1 MRVIFNALSAYRQ
14 RTGVGS
20 YVVNLSAALAE
31 QAGADALM
39 LYPHGGFARLAGLA
53 GIYLSLQQNRAPFPA
68 AFGTA
73 SHLLPRFRSG
83 LARFAR
89 ETTKWI
95 FHHGFRRA
103 CAQQRSD
110 LYHEPNFIP
119 VPCDVPA
126 IVTVHD
132 LSVILHPEWHPAD
145 RVEFHKRHFPASLH
159 RCRHVLTVTETIRQ
173 EIIRHLNLPAEKV
186 TAIPNGV
193 RRDMKP
199 MSTETIVAA
208 RKRLGLPESFLLY
221 VGTIEP
227 RKNVG
232 TILRAYCALPESI
245 RKRHALVLAG
255 GWGWKYEEV
264 REYFDSTARLRGVV
278 HLGYVAD
285 DDLSALYNCARALVF
300 PSHYEGFGLPPVEML
315 ACGGA
320 VISST
325 AAALREVLRNCAHFV
340 EPDDE
345 AGWRQA
351 MERIL
356 LDDSWRRQ
364 LCQGGSERA
373 REFTWE
379 RTAERTWEV
388 YRRTAC

>member
-20 YVVNLSAALAE
+20 YVVNLSAALVR
-31 QAGADALM
+31 QAGPDALL
-39 LYPHGGFARLAGLA
+39 LYPHGWHARLAGLA
-53 GIYLSLQQNRAPFPA
+53 GSYLNLQLNRAPLPA

-73 SHLLPRFRSG
+73 SHLLPRFRAA
-83 LARFAR
+83 LTRLAR
-89 ETTKWI
+89 ETTKRI
-95 FHHGFRRA
+95 FHHGFRQT
-103 CAQQRSD
+103 CAQQRCE

-126 IVTVHD
+126 VTTVHD
-132 LSVILHPEWHPAD
+132 LSVLLHPEWHPAD

-159 RCRHVLTVTETIRQ
+159 HSRHVLTVSETIRQ
-173 EIIRHLNLPAEKV
+173 EIIRHLNVPEERV
-186 TAIPNGV
+186 TAISNGV
-193 RRDMKP
+193 RGDMQP
-199 MSTETIVAA
+199 WTEENVAA
-208 RKRLGLPESFLLY
+208 VRKRLGLPESFLLY

-227 RKNVG
+227 RKNVD
-232 TILRAYCALPESI
+232 TILRAYCALPESL

-255 GWGWKYEEV
+255 TWGWKYEEV
-264 REYFDSTARLRGVV
+264 REYFDSTGRSHGVI

-285 DDLSALYNCARALVF
+285 EDLPGLYNCARALVF
-300 PSHYEGFGLPPVEML
+300 PSHYEGFGLPPLEML

-325 AAALREVLRNCAHFV
+325 AAALREVLGDCAYFV

-351 MERIL
+351 MERIV
-356 LDDSWRRQ
+356 LDDGWRRQ
-364 LCQGGSERA
+364 LCQGGVNRA
-373 REFTWE
+373 RPFTWE
-379 RTAERTWEV
+379 CTAQCTWEV
-388 YRRTAC
+388 YRRTAS

>member
-20 YVVNLSAALAE
+20 YVANLSAALAR
-31 QAGADALM
+31 QAEPDALL
-39 LYPHGGFARLAGLA
+39 LYPHGWHARLAGLA
-53 GIYLSLQQNRAPFPA
+53 GGYLNLQQNHTPLSA

-73 SHLLPRFRSG
+73 SHLLPRFRAG
-83 LARFAR
+83 LSRLAR
-89 ETTKWI
+89 ETTKRV
-95 FHHGFRRA
+95 FHRGFRRT
-103 CAQQRSD
+103 CAKQQCE

-119 VPCDVPA
+119 VPCDVPTV
-126 IVTVHD
+126 ITVHD

-159 RCRHVLTVTETIRQ
+159 RARQVLTVSETVRR
-173 EIIRHLNLPAEKV
+173 EVIRHLSIPPDKV

-193 RRDMKP
+193 RSDMQP
-199 MSTETIVAA
+199 WNQERIIAA
-208 RKRLGLPESFLLY
+208 RNRLGIPESFLLF

-227 RKNVG
+227 RKNVL
-232 TILRAYCALPESI
+232 TILRAYCSLPEVI

-264 REYFDSTARLRGVV
+264 REMLASTACAQGVI

-285 DDLSALYNCARALVF
+285 EELPALYNAARALVF
-300 PSHYEGFGLPPVEML
+300 PSHYEGFGLPPLEML
-315 ACGGA
+315 ACGGV

-325 AAALREVLRNCAHFV
+325 AEALREVLGTCACFV
-340 EPDDE
+340 DADDE
-345 AGWRQA
+345 TGWRQA

-356 LDDSWRRQ
+356 LDPAWRDKLRE
-364 LCQGGSERA
+364 GSLERA
-373 REFTWE
+373 RPFSWD
-379 RTAERTWEV
+379 RTAERAWQV
-388 YRRTAC
+388 YRRMAA